1 MSVKKNNKTCIVCSK
16 KYTYCSGCSE
26 FDRYPRWMGIFHN
39 ENCKNIYTVT
49 NDYINRHLSGMTKA
63 EARELLDKCDLSYK
77 EQLHKNIRAALDE
90 IYFEEKT
97 EAVLPE
103 VDEVG
108 SKDSASSKK
117 KKKGNI
123 E

>member
-49 NDYINRHLSGMTKA
+49 NDYINRHLSGTTKE

-77 EQLHKNIRAALDE
+77 EQLHKSIRAALDE

-103 VDEVG
+103 VNEVE
-108 SKDSASSKK
+108 SKDSASFKK